1 MFSAERHL
9 RHLADFGGILFSEDL
24 TNFSVLS
31 FPMGFL
37 LHTNG
42 TYWISLVLKEDV
54 IEVMD
59 PLGFIKNSAFE
70 NLQLFLKSEM
80 GDKTLI
86 SSPKIQMS
94 SHSNCALFA
103 ITFLFW
109 SLECKRSLLSF
120 MELFS
125 DNALQNTDTIE
136 TLFSF
141 INS

>member
-1 MFSAERHL
+1 VQN
-9 RHLADFGGILFSEDL
+9 LADFGGILFAEDL
-24 TNFSVLS
+24 TNFSIIS
-31 FPMGFL
+31 HPTGFL

-42 TYWISLVLKEDV
+42 IHWISLIIKSDI

-59 PLGFIKNSAFE
+59 PLGFIKNAAFE

-80 GDKTLI
+80 GEKTLI
-86 SSPKIQMS
+86 CSPKIQMS
-94 SHSNCALFA
+94 THSNCALFA

-125 DNALQNTDTIE
+125 DNPLSNTDTIK
-136 TLFSF
+136 TLFHQIES
-141 INS
+141 